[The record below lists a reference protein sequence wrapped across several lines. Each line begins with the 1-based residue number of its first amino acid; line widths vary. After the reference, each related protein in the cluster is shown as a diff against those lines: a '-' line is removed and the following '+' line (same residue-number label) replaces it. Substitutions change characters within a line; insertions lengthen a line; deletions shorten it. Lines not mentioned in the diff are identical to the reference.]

1 MELAW
6 NYPARIFAA
15 VGETEK
21 GVGQRFESDDGRAVL
36 PIDARETKDTTE
48 RDGTEQ
54 PITAGATSRVLP
66 PVPHCFD
73 LVYPQEESG
82 HAILW

>member
-1 MELAW
+1 VEFSSEDL
-6 NYPARIFAA
+6 RGA

-36 PIDARETKDTTE
+36 PIDARETKDTAE
-48 RDGTEQ
+48 RDG
-54 PITAGATSRVLP
+54 ISLCTAGATSRVLP

-73 LVYPQEESG
+73 LAYPQEESG
-82 HAILW
+82 HAIRW